1 MKSADI
7 CFLVFLFIKRR
18 SGTGQCIRAFPDLT
32 FDDDQNAESINFLVL
47 LDYLWWCI
55 TLFLVMF
62 LSTEKPSRHSSSPNL
77 KWFYFPYQKK
87 KKMIL
92 RLPWC
97 LSGGESSCRCRRHP
111 LHSRSEQILHA
122 AETPGLRATMT
133 EAALKPGAATTE
145 HAAAATG
152 THAMR
157 SSNCRAALA
166 RCN

>member
-32 FDDDQNAESINFLVL
+32 FDDDQNSESINFLVL

-62 LSTEKPSRHSSSPNL
+62 LSTEKPSCHSSSPNL

-87 KKMIL
+87 KDDPGASLVAQWWRIQ
-92 RLPWC
+92 
-97 LSGGESSCRCRRHP
+97 LSLQETPIGFLVRADPARCRNTRPACHNDWGC
-111 LHSRSEQILHA
+111 SKAGS
-122 AETPGLRATMT
+122 
-133 EAALKPGAATTE
+133 
-145 HAAAATG
+145 
-152 THAMR
+152 
-157 SSNCRAALA
+157 CDYWA
-166 RCN
+166 RCHSHRNPRHEKLQL